1 MHIFQLAIEKMVWH
15 FSVGQK
21 TAEMTSKMGGYSVNI
36 CASTRADI
44 CILAYIK
51 KNTINGSALRNVID
65 RDVCIVQK
73 KYWLLMPGNG
83 TK

>member
-21 TAEMTSKMGGYSVNI
+21 TAEMTSKMGGYSVKI
-36 CASTRADI
+36 CASTRAD
-44 CILAYIK
+44 

>member
-1 MHIFQLAIEKMVWH
+1 MQIFQLAIEKMVRH

-51 KNTINGSALRNVID
+51 KKTPSMALHLEMLLIETCVLY
-65 RDVCIVQK
+65 K
-73 KYWLLMPGNG
+73 KSTGF
-83 TK
+83 

>member
-36 CASTRADI
+36 CASTRAD
-44 CILAYIK
+44 

-73 KYWLLMPGNG
+73 KVLAFNAR
-83 TK
+83 